1 MKNTAPFA
9 RPRQRRTLVSL
20 GVLAM
25 LAGLQAS
32 AHAQQSAAQANQAL
46 PGNEA
51 SQADQARQVNAGPPN
66 DAAPPQAQPQ
76 RLAQAGGQAE
86 NVVNVTGF
94 RASLNS
100 ALNTK
105 KNSDGIVDVIKAED
119 IAKFPDANL
128 AESLQRVPGV
138 ALARGDGG
146 EGKQIT
152 VRGLN
157 AGFTRVRINGI
168 EGVAATGASDIN
180 GSTNRGRGFDFSV
193 FASELFNSLEV
204 RKTSEA
210 AVEEGSLGATVDLR
224 TARPFDFKGRTF
236 SIGGQEMHNA
246 LTGKTQPRVTA
257 LFSDRWDTAYG
268 KVGVLLSGAFSKRR
282 ATEEGYEAVE
292 ILSASN
298 DGGFCSPVGAAR
310 QNPASDPIKGITP
323 TMCGSGMPRALDA
336 TAYNAVMG
344 RTDNF
349 GGTVATPA
357 AGSGAF
363 HPRIPRY
370 RRSQTDYE
378 RTGITNS
385 YQWRNTDS
393 ELNLDLMYGKF
404 ANKRYDNYI
413 SAVSFGRNLGSNGKP
428 QTSILDAHFNDNGS
442 WDYGKFN
449 GVDVRSEGLLD
460 VYTTKFRQHV
470 LSGSHKFSDTLKL
483 DFMTGNSN
491 SNLNEPMRATVQF
504 DAPNVNGY
512 SWDFRDNRNV
522 PTLNFGIDV
531 SNPNNFQF
539 NNQDAAGNVR
549 GMFVGRYLDTTN
561 KLQTHAA
568 NLHWELNDNLRT
580 HFGISKRKNSWT
592 NYEIGNSA
600 NGLPLPAGVSM
611 ADISRQ
617 ISGFGAGLGG
627 SGVPSSWAA
636 VDLNKFLGVYN
647 IECHCAA
654 VPGSEYN
661 VLAQTN
667 RGVEEKIDAL
677 YGMVDFNYDLWN
689 ITWRGNAGV
698 RGAETKATSMALIN
712 VQGQLQPNSG
722 TKKYRDWLPALNL
735 TAQLPKDVFLR
746 FSAGKTLSR
755 PEYTDLAPN
764 ATVSPISQS
773 VSIGNPN
780 LDPIRANTYDLQAE
794 WYYAKNAMVSLG
806 HFRKDIKSFIQTVN
820 ERVPY
825 NTLGLPNELLILNG
839 CSLTGAPIC
848 QTLPTTEVNVSR
860 KVNTAGGP
868 LKGYEFNLQAPFSF
882 LPGVWSNFGLLANA
896 TRVKSKITYITRV
909 DNPATPANEQLTQVA
924 DFTGLSPRTH
934 NLTLYY
940 EDAKFSARVSSAHRS
955 KYILAVLGDVSGHDY
970 TIVDGSTNID
980 MSLSYNLT
988 PALRLS
994 LEGQNLTDTPLRY
1007 GRDTQRNDTLLYV
1020 HSGRSYVVGLNYKY

>member
-1 MKNTAPFA
+1 MRAA
-9 RPRQRRTLVSL
+9 RQHPSLIVPTRRTLISV

-25 LAGLQAS
+25 LGSLNAQ
-32 AHAQQSAAQANQAL
+32 AQQAAQSA
-46 PGNEA
+46 P
-51 SQADQARQVNAGPPN
+51 DTAGSPV
-66 DAAPPQAQPQ
+66 
-76 RLAQAGGQAE
+76 AE
-86 NVVNVTGF
+86 TVVVTGF

-236 SIGGQEMHNA
+236 SLGGQASYNE
-246 LTGKTQPRVTA
+246 LSGKTQPRVTA
-257 LFSDRWDTAYG
+257 LFSERWDTGFG
-268 KVGVLLSGAFSKRR
+268 KFGALISGAFSKRR
-282 ATEEGYEAVE
+282 ATEEGYEAVD
-292 ILSASN
+292 ILNASN
-298 DGGFCSPVGAAR
+298 DGGFCSPLGITP
-310 QNPASDPIKGITP
+310 QNPANSARQGITASN
-323 TMCGSGMPRALDA
+323 CGFGMPRVTNAA
-336 TAYNAVMG
+336 AYNDVVG

-363 HPRIPRY
+363 HPRIPRF

-385 YQWRNTDS
+385 YQWRPSNAT
-393 ELNLDLMYGKF
+393 EVNLDLMYGEF

-413 SAVSFGRNLGSNGKP
+413 SAISFGRNLGSNGKP
-428 QTSILDAHFNDNGS
+428 MTSIVDAHFDQNGS
-442 WDYGKFN
+442 WDYGKFD
-449 GVDVRSEGLLD
+449 GVDIRSEGLLD
-460 VYTTKFRQHV
+460 VYTTKFHQNV
-470 LSGSHKFSDTLKL
+470 LSASHKLSDTLKL
-483 DFMTGNSN
+483 NFLHGSSRAT
-491 SNLNEPMRATVQF
+491 LNEPMRATVQF
-504 DAPNVNGY
+504 DAPNVNGF
-512 SWDFRDNRNV
+512 SWDFRNNRNV
-522 PTLNFGIDV
+522 PTMNFGMDV
-531 SNPNNFQF
+531 SNPEKFIFGAPN
-539 NNQDAAGNVR
+539 AAGDVR

-561 KLQTHAA
+561 KLKTT
-568 NLHWELNDNLRT
+568 ELNLSWEMSDNLTSR
-580 HFGISKRKNSWT
+580 FGFSKRKNTWV

-600 NGLPLPAGVSM
+600 TGLNLPPGVTMSS
-611 ADISRQ
+611 ISRQ
-617 ISGFGAGLGG
+617 ISGFGDGLGG
-627 SGVPSSWAA
+627 TGVPGSWAA
-636 VDLNKFLGVYN
+636 VDLDKFLKVYN

-661 VLAQTN
+661 FLTQSN

-677 YGMVDFNYDLWN
+677 YGMLDFNYDLAG
-689 ITWRGNAGV
+689 ITWRGNIGV
-698 RGAETKATSMALIN
+698 RGADTTATSTALIN
-712 VQGQLQPNSG
+712 VQGRLQPNTG
-722 TKKYRDWLPALNL
+722 VKKYRDWLPALNL

-755 PEYTDLAPN
+755 PEYVDLAPS
-764 ATVSPISQS
+764 ATVSPIAQS

-780 LDPIRANTYDLQAE
+780 LDPIRAKTYDLQAE

-806 HFRKDIKSFIQTVN
+806 HFRKDIKSFIQNVN
-820 ERVPY
+820 ERVQY
-825 NTLGLPNELLILNG
+825 STLGLPNELLILNG
-839 CSLTGAPIC
+839 CSLTAPPFC
-848 QTLPTTEVNVSR
+848 QTLPSTEVVVSR

-868 LKGYEFNLQAPFSF
+868 LKGYEFNLQTPFTF

-896 TRVKSKITYITRV
+896 TIVKSRITYITRV
-909 DNPATPANEQLTQVA
+909 DNPTTPANEQLIQVA
-924 DFTGLSPRTH
+924 NFTGLSPRTH

-940 EDAKFSARVSSAHRS
+940 EDQKFSARVSKAYRS
-955 KYILAVLGDVSGHDY
+955 TYLNAVLGDVTGHDF
-970 TIVDGSTNID
+970 TTVDGSTSID
-980 MSLSYNLT
+980 ASISYQIT
-988 PALRLS
+988 PQLRIS

-1007 GRDTQRNDTLLYV
+1007 GRDTLRNDTLLYV
-1020 HSGRSYVVGLNYKY
+1020 HSGRTVVLGMSYKY

>member
-1 MKNTAPFA
+1 MKNTASFA

-32 AHAQQSAAQANQAL
+32 AHAQQSAAQADQAP

-51 SQADQARQVNAGPPN
+51 SQAEQVNAAPPN

-76 RLAQAGGQAE
+76 RLAQAGGQPE

-323 TMCGSGMPRALDA
+323 TMCGSGVPRATDP

-385 YQWRNTDS
+385 YQWRNADS

-470 LSGSHKFSDTLKL
+470 LSGSHKFSDTVKL

-504 DAPNVNGY
+504 DAPNVNGF

-568 NLHWELNDNLRT
+568 NLHWELNDNIRT

-617 ISGFGAGLGG
+617 ISGFGSGLGG
-627 SGVPSSWAA
+627 AGVPSSWAA
-636 VDLNKFLGVYN
+636 VDLNKFLGVVN

-689 ITWRGNAGV
+689 IAWRGNVGV

-764 ATVSPISQS
+764 ATVSPIAQS

-882 LPGVWSNFGLLANA
+882 LPGIWSNFGLLANA

>member
-1 MKNTAPFA
+1 MRNNVPPACA
-9 RPRQRRTLVSL
+9 RHRLSHPLTLVSL
-20 GVLAM
+20 GVLAL
-25 LAGLQAS
+25 LATVQAR
-32 AHAQQSAAQANQAL
+32 AQEQAEVAAQSQSQSQSQESAAQAG
-46 PGNEA
+46 PA
-51 SQADQARQVNAGPPN
+51 SARQP
-66 DAAPPQAQPQ
+66 
-76 RLAQAGGQAE
+76 E
-86 NVVNVTGF
+86 NVVTVTGF

-210 AVEEGSLGATVDLR
+210 AIEEGSLGATVDLR
-224 TARPFDFKGRTF
+224 TARPFDYKGRTF
-236 SIGGQEMHNA
+236 SIGGQEIHNS
-246 LTGKTQPRVTA
+246 LTGKTQPRITA
-257 LFSDRWDTAYG
+257 LASNRWDTAYG
-268 KVGVLLSGAFSKRR
+268 KVGVLLSGAYSKRR

-292 ILSASN
+292 VLSASN
-298 DGGFCSPVGAAR
+298 DGGFCSPLGAAR
-310 QNPASDPIKGITP
+310 QNPANDPIKGITP
-323 TMCGSGMPRALDA
+323 TMCGTGMPRAADPA
-336 TAYNAVMG
+336 AYNAVMG
-344 RTDNF
+344 RTDDY
-349 GGTVATPA
+349 GGTVANPA

-385 YQWRNTDS
+385 WQWKNADS

-404 ANKRYDNYI
+404 ANERYDNYI

-428 QTSILDAHFNDNGS
+428 QTSILDAHFDDNGS

-470 LSGSHKFSDTLKL
+470 LSGSHRFSDKVKV

-504 DAPNVNGY
+504 DAPNVNGF
-512 SWDFRDNRNV
+512 SWDFRNDRNV
-522 PTLNFGIDV
+522 PALNFGMDITD
-531 SNPNNFQF
+531 PNNFQF
-539 NNQDAAGNVR
+539 NTQDAAGNVR

-561 KLQTHAA
+561 KLQTDAA
-568 NLHWELNDNLRT
+568 NLHWELSDHLT
-580 HFGISKRKNSWT
+580 AHFGLSKRKNTWT

-600 NGLPLPAGVSM
+600 NGLALPAGVSM
-611 ADISRQ
+611 GDISRQ
-617 ISGFGAGLGG
+617 IGGFGSGLGG

-677 YGMVDFNYDLWN
+677 YGMVDFNYDFWN
-689 ITWRGNAGV
+689 ITWRGNVGV

-722 TKKYRDWLPALNL
+722 TRKYRDWLPALNL

-825 NTLGLPNELLILNG
+825 NTLGLPDELLILNG

-882 LPGVWSNFGLLANA
+882 LPGLWSNFGLLANA

-940 EDAKFSARVSSAHRS
+940 EDAKFSARVSAAHRS
-955 KYILAVLGDVSGHDY
+955 SYILAVLGDVSGHDY

-1020 HSGRSYVVGLNYKY
+1020 HSGRSFVVGLNYKY